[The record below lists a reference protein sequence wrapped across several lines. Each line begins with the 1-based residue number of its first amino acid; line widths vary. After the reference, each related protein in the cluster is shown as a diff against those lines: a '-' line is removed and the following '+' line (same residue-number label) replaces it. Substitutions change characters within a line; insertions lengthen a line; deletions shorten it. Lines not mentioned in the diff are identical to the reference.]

1 MSVDGVKAE
10 VAPAEQNVQVEA
22 KQNDKEFNFAR
33 LRQEKERA
41 VALAE
46 QAMAEKQRL
55 EAEVEKIRAQAEKMR
70 APEFE
75 DDDEQD
81 DEPYVNRKG
90 LKKVLSKLDRSIES
104 KIEERIEAAT
114 KRALEEERQKNFVFQ
129 LKSEYRDF
137 NDVVTADT
145 LEKLQTTNPRMAA
158 IIDRMPD
165 GYEKGQM
172 VYETIKTMGLH
183 KKPEPSVKEKVEQN
197 MRNPYYYPSTTGH
210 GSAQMGD
217 FSEAGKKAAFEK
229 IEALKKQR
237 RSY

>member
-1 MSVDGVKAE
+1 MSAESVKTE
-10 VAPAEQNVQVEA
+10 VAPVEQNVQADV
-22 KQNDKEFNFAR
+22 KQNDKEYNFAR

-41 VALAE
+41 IAAAE
-46 QAMAEKQRL
+46 QAYAEKARL
-55 EAEVEKIRAQAEKMR
+55 EAEIEKIRLQASKVR

-75 DDDEQD
+75 ENEDDD

-90 LKKVLSKLDRSIES
+90 LKKVLSKFDQNIES
-104 KIEERIEAAT
+104 KIDERAQAIA
-114 KRALEEERQKNFVFQ
+114 KRILEEERQKNFVFQ

-137 NDVVTADT
+137 SDVVTADT
-145 LEKLQTTNPRMAA
+145 LEKLQTTNPKMAR
-158 IIDRMPD
+158 IIDQMPD

-197 MRNPYYYPSTTGH
+197 MRNPYYYPSTAGH

-217 FSEAGKKAAFEK
+217 YSEAGKKAAFDK
-229 IEALKKQR
+229 VQALKSSR